1 MPANRED
8 RNPVE
13 AVSSEMFLTGTE
25 LAKSYG
31 RLKQMQAASRNSSYL
46 TTRHLVIC
54 DSTGKEIVRF
64 PRSLVE
70 SSNAI
75 VDQPKA
81 VAWARSMGYPVPEE
95 PNGCLN
101 GILIAIGLLIF
112 IVPGV
117 MIMIWVAYNWHD
129 YQREM
134 NALVARWVEA
144 GKPEPGISTNLDA
157 MLKTSSALPIKKRL
171 LEYKEM
177 LDNELISQDEYEA
190 LRKKAL
196 DL

>member
-8 RNPVE
+8 QNPVE
-13 AVSSEMFLTGTE
+13 AVSAEMFLVGTE

-31 RLKQMQAASRNSSYL
+31 RSKQMQTASRNSSYL

-54 DSTGKEIVRF
+54 ESTGKEIVRF
-64 PRSLVE
+64 PRSLIE
-70 SSNAI
+70 SSSAT

-81 VAWARSMGYPVPEE
+81 VAWARSMRYPVPEE

-101 GILIAIGLLIF
+101 GILISIGLLIF

-117 MIMIWVAYNWHD
+117 MVMIWVAYNWHD

-157 MLKTSSALPIKKRL
+157 MLKTSSGLPIKNRL

-177 LDNELISQDEYEA
+177 LDKELISQDEYIA